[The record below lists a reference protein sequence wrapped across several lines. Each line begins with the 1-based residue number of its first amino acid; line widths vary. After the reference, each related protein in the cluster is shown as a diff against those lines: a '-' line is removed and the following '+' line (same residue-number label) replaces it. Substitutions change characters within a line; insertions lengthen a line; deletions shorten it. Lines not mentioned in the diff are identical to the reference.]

1 MRRFAALFLFLPGLA
16 QAQLNYTVTP
26 EPSAQSIRIRLNVEA
41 KASTTEF
48 RIPAWCPG
56 YYVLQDYQKKISDVR
71 VTDEKGNVLAIQ
83 NPDSRG
89 WRVSAPAGTKLTL
102 SYRVLGDEEGLGFF
116 AVNVRPHTVF
126 VNGPAAFMYPD
137 GRLLEPIKVKFD
149 LPEKWD
155 VATAM
160 DPSGNGEWKADGY
173 DELLDHPIQL
183 GRFERRP
190 FTAEGVP
197 FEAIFVSENEQY
209 RPNMEEE
216 ARQLSQLSRPA
227 LRMMGGAPFKK
238 YYYLVHLSIGSFSGG
253 LEHRASTVLAVPNT
267 SRLGLHELATHEFF
281 HAWNVKQIRP
291 KSLGPFD
298 YKQKVRER
306 DLWFSEGVTDYFAHR
321 HSYQSGLRTA
331 DEMVQMLGDQ
341 ISELQDGKT
350 RKSKTLEQAGLE
362 AWENGSM
369 GTGDLSY
376 YTKGSVAGL
385 VFDAAI
391 RSATGGEKSLDDV
404 MRLLFERHRLPKA
417 GFEEGEILKTMNE
430 ISGTDLTPLYQTIV
444 QSTDEIPYDV
454 LRKLGL
460 RLRIPGQKAMEL
472 GYSLV
477 QGTVHSVDA
486 EVAKQGLK
494 KGDRVLRVGERNFGP
509 GCFAWVSKVATYP
522 VEVFRDGK
530 KVRLNLKPKSS
541 ITEGPVL
548 EIDPFAEETAAKLR
562 EGWLRRTEYVT
573 PRETLVRIVG

>member
-1 MRRFAALFLFLPGLA
+1 MRRFAALFLLLPGLA
-16 QAQLNYTVTP
+16 HAQLHYTVTP
-26 EPSAQSIRIRLNVEA
+26 EPTAQSIRVRLNLEA
-41 KASTTEF
+41 KGSSTEF

-56 YYVLQDYQKKISDVR
+56 YYVLQDYQKKISDVK
-71 VTDEKGNVLAIQ
+71 VTDEKGNLLAIQ

-89 WRVSAPAGTKLTL
+89 WRVFAPAGTKLTL

-126 VNGPAAFMYPD
+126 VNGPAAFMYPE
-137 GRLLEPIKVKFD
+137 GRLTEVVRVRFD
-149 LPEKWD
+149 LPEKWQ

-160 DPSGNGEWKADGY
+160 DQSGEEWTADGY
-173 DELLDHPIQL
+173 DELADHPIQL
-183 GRFERRP
+183 GKFERRS
-190 FTAEGVP
+190 FTSEGIP
-197 FEAIFVSENEQY
+197 MEAVFVSESDSF
-209 RPNMEEE
+209 RPQMEEE
-216 ARQLSQLSRPA
+216 VKQLAQLSRPA
-227 LRMMGGAPFKK
+227 IKMMGGVPFKK
-238 YYYLVHLSIGSFSGG
+238 FLYLIHLSIGSFSGG

-298 YKQKVRER
+298 YTKKVREK
-306 DLWFSEGVTDYFAHR
+306 DLWFSEGVTDYYAHR

-331 DEMVQMLGDQ
+331 DEMVRMLGDQ
-341 ISELQDGKT
+341 IAELQDSGT

-362 AWENGSM
+362 AWEHGSM

-404 MRLLFERHRLPKA
+404 MRLLYARHKLPKP
-417 GFEEGEILKTMNE
+417 GFDENGILQAINE
-430 ISGTDLTPLYQTIV
+430 VSGTDMSALYKTVV

-460 RLRIPGQKAMEL
+460 RLRIPGQKALEL
-472 GYSLV
+472 GYSLN
-477 QGTVHSVDA
+477 QGTVHAVDPD
-486 EVAKQGLK
+486 VARFGLK
-494 KGDRVLRVGERNFGP
+494 KGDRVLKVGERSFGP
-509 GCFAWVSKVATYP
+509 GCFAWVSRVESYP
-522 VEVFRDGK
+522 LEVFRDGK
-530 KVRLNLKPKSS
+530 KLRLTLKPKAAK
-541 ITEGPVL
+541 TESPVL
-548 EIDPFAEETAAKLR
+548 EIDPFAEQMAAKLR
-562 EGWLRRTEYVT
+562 EGWLKRTEYT
-573 PRETLVRIVG
+573 APRETLARIVG

>member
-1 MRRFAALFLFLPGLA
+1 MRRFAALFLLLPGLA
-16 QAQLNYTVTP
+16 HAQLNYTITP
-26 EPSAQSIRIRLNVEA
+26 EPSAQSIRVQLKLEA
-41 KASTTEF
+41 KGDSTEF

-56 YYVLQDYQKKISDVR
+56 YYVLQDYQKKISDVK
-71 VTDEKGNVLAIQ
+71 VTDEKGHVLAIQ

-137 GRLLEPIKVKFD
+137 GRLLEPVKLKFD
-149 LPEKWD
+149 LPENWD

-160 DPSGNGEWKADGY
+160 EPGEKGEWKADGY

-183 GRFERRP
+183 GKFERRS
-190 FTAEGVP
+190 FTAEGIP

-209 RPNMEEE
+209 RPNMDEE
-216 ARQLSQLSRPA
+216 AKQLSQLSRPA
-227 LRMMGGAPFKK
+227 IRMMDGAPFKK
-238 YYYLVHLSIGSFSGG
+238 YFYLIHLSIGSFSGG
-253 LEHRASTVLAVPNT
+253 LEHRSSTVLAVPNT

-291 KSLGPFD
+291 KALGPFD
-298 YKQKVRER
+298 YTKKVREK
-306 DLWFSEGVTDYFAHR
+306 DLWFSEGVTDYYAHR
-321 HSYQSGLRTA
+321 HSYQSGLRSA

-341 ISELQDGKT
+341 IAELQDGKT

-404 MRLLFERHRLPKA
+404 MRLLFERHRLPKP
-417 GFEEGEILKTMNE
+417 GFGENEILSTMNE
-430 ISGTDLTPLYQTIV
+430 VSGADLTQLYQTVV
-444 QSTDEIPYDV
+444 QSTDEIPYEV
-454 LRKLGL
+454 LKKLGL
-460 RLRIPGQKAMEL
+460 RLRVPGVKAMDL
-472 GYSLV
+472 GYSLN
-477 QGTVHSVDA
+477 QGTVHAVDS

-494 KGDRVLRVGERNFGP
+494 KGDRLVRVGERNFGP
-509 GCFAWVSKVATYP
+509 GCFAWVSKVASYP

-530 KVRLNLKPKSS
+530 KLRLTLKPKAAK
-541 ITEGPVL
+541 TESPVL

-562 EGWLRRTEYVT
+562 EGWLRRTEYVA
-573 PRETLVRIVG
+573 PRESLVRIVG